1 MDRAL
6 YLAVYPIGD
15 TDPTNLPVPD
25 IESALPYYTDR
36 LEFGVVAREESPVH
50 RALIRRDEITLG
62 LAETG
67 GDPEQAS
74 CYLSVSDVEAARAEA
89 EAAGLRP
96 SPLRVDDHGGARY
109 RVFFL
114 RDDVGLCYCLG
125 QRIEA

>member
-6 YLAVYPIGD
+6 YLAVFPIGD
-15 TDPTNLPVPD
+15 TDPANLPVPHV
-25 IESALPYYTDR
+25 ESVLPFYTER
-36 LEFGVVAREESPVH
+36 LGFAVVAREESPV
-50 RALIRRDEITLG
+50 RRVLIRRDEITLG

-89 EAAGLRP
+89 EAAGLQP

-114 RDDVGLCYCLG
+114 KDEAGLCYCLG
-125 QRIEA
+125 QQLVA